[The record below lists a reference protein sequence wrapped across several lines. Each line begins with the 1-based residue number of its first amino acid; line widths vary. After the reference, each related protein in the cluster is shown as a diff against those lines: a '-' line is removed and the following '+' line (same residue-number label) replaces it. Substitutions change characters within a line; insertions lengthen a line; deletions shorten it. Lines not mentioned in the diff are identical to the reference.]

1 MDLDSRSK
9 MIIFGSILTT
19 FKSIIIFKGRWGGIE
34 NWHEPKTKPN
44 IGKFSLPKSVKRSVL
59 PGQMFVVG
67 DGKSRDSRY
76 HVIVNGQNHLPIDVD
91 ERNLRKKYYILKL

>member
-1 MDLDSRSK
+1 M
-9 MIIFGSILTT
+9 
-19 FKSIIIFKGRWGGIE
+19 
-34 NWHEPKTKPN
+34 
-44 IGKFSLPKSVKRSVL
+44 KRSVL

-91 ERNLRKKYYILKL
+91 ERNLRKKYHKIKIS